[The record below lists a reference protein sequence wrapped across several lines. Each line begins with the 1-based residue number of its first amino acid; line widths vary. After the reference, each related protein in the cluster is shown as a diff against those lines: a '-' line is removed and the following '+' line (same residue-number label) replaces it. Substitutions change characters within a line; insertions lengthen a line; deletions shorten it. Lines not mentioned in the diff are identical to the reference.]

1 MSKNNSEYVKQFTS
15 ETNLGKEALGA
26 VTMVGLKNSDGTA
39 LNTELSDSAIKSV
52 VGRPYLNEMIEDNIE
67 YIVTCVSDD
76 PDTGSVAISPEAESH
91 KYKNGTSVTI
101 TATPET
107 GYKFKEWKVGGTTVL
122 SEEAEYTFTVSGF
135 MAITAFF
142 EAV

>member
-15 ETNLGKEALGA
+15 TTNLGKEALGA

-39 LNTELSDSAIKSV
+39 LDTELSDSAIKSI
-52 VGRPYLNEMIEDNIE
+52 VGRPYLNEAIENNIE
-67 YIVTCVSDD
+67 YTILVVADEPSM
-76 PDTGSVAISPEAESH
+76 GSVSISPEAESH

-101 TATPET
+101 TATPND
-107 GYKFKEWKVGGTTVL
+107 GYKFVKWTNASVDF
-122 SEEAEYTFTVSGF
+122 SEEATYTFTVDKF
-135 MAITAFF
+135 LTLTAFF